1 MQRIPEKWR
10 KWATV
15 SVIVIAII
23 GLGYWGVSS
32 LLGGDKKGKLVMVT
46 KPVTM
51 GDLEVTV
58 RGWGMLQASEEQDAI
73 SGADGVIKEI
83 FFESGQQVTKGQ
95 ILATVDAGSLEVQIK
110 RKEIELDLLRLN
122 LAKAFGVSPDK
133 VADVDPE
140 TALVVRS
147 PISGQ
152 ITGLS
157 VQPGSSAPGTI
168 CQVVD
173 NSKLKIQLLLPKP
186 LFDKVKVG
194 QKTSFM
200 PDRFDGIDP
209 GVVTAADPTPI
220 AGQSAYYYEV
230 WVEMKN
236 PGLLRTGDRGLLAIH
251 TPTGD
256 VQEKAEITAYG
267 SEEAVSTPF
276 TGKVKAVFVK
286 DGATVKAGDPI
297 LQFEPGEALLRAMEE
312 QLGFRKAVLEL
323 EELRAQL
330 GNVEI
335 VSPLDGV
342 AMYRN
347 ITPGQT
353 VGRGTI
359 ITRVSNFT
367 EMNLMLRI
375 DEIDVPKIAEG
386 QMADIEIW
394 GPKGRQTV
402 QGIVSKV
409 GVSGNMQDGMSSFNI
424 TVGVTNPGFLM
435 PGMGA
440 SAQIFVSKKDGVL
453 LCPVEAVYKEED
465 KWFVDIKDGNSRK
478 PIEIEI
484 GVMNDMYAEILS
496 GLTEGQ
502 EVVVAMSKDPEKD
515 GGGGIRPYPYGY

>member
-1 MQRIPEKWR
+1 MQRVPEKWR

-15 SVIVIAII
+15 SVIAIAII

-32 LLGGDKKGKLVMVT
+32 FLGGDKKDKLVMVT
-46 KPVTM
+46 KPVTK

-58 RGWGMLQASEEQDAI
+58 RGWGTLQASEEQDAL
-73 SGADGVIKEI
+73 SGANGVIKEI
-83 FFESGQQVTKGQ
+83 FFETGQEVTKGQ
-95 ILATVDAGSLEVQIK
+95 VLATVDAGSIEIQIK
-110 RKEIELDLLRLN
+110 RKEIELDFLRLE

-157 VQPGSSAPGTI
+157 VEPGGNAQGTV
-168 CQVVD
+168 CQVAD
-173 NSKLKIQLLLPKP
+173 NSVLKIQLLLPKP

-200 PDRFDGIDP
+200 PERFDGLDS

-220 AGQSAYYYEV
+220 AGQAAYYYEV

-236 PGLLRTGDRGLLAIH
+236 PGLLRTGDKGLLSIH

-267 SEEAVSTPF
+267 SEEAVSTPLS
-276 TGKVKAVFVK
+276 GKVKSVFVK
-286 DGATVKAGDPI
+286 DAATVKAGDPI
-297 LQFEPGEALLRAMEE
+297 LEFEAGDALLKAMAL
-312 QLGFRKAVLEL
+312 QLEFREKVLEL
-323 EELRAQL
+323 DELRAQL

-335 VSPLDGV
+335 ISPLDGV

-347 ITPGQT
+347 ITPGQSI
-353 VGRGTI
+353 GKGTS
-359 ITRVSNFT
+359 ITRVSDFT
-367 EMNLMLRI
+367 EMNLMLRV

-386 QMADIEIW
+386 QTADIEIW
-394 GPKGRQTV
+394 GPQGRQKV
-402 QGIVSKV
+402 QGTVSKV

-424 TVGVTNPGFLM
+424 TVAVTNPGFLM

-440 SAQIFVSKKDGVL
+440 SARIFVSKKDSAL

-465 KWFVDIKDGNSRK
+465 KWFVDIKDGDSRK

-515 GGGGIRPYPYGY
+515 EEGKVRPYPYGY